1 MPKLKPSTARQINK
15 NKFKKKKRFS
25 DQDHQPSG
33 GPINGLS
40 KELCWEPESL
50 ANSCS
55 GTSGKLPLCE
65 IPISLYKQHIGTRL
79 LQKFFPPLRSSLVIP
94 ALHKIPDFGW
104 KLLLLLKE
112 HPLNHQPLPQ
122 LESQAPASLPTTAMG
137 ASHDAEPSYPSG
149 LHHLNIHSRLCL
161 ALYLLCVA
169 RKST

>member
-1 MPKLKPSTARQINK
+1 MNEWICISTTTGKLSDCKCQSPNAFWCQVLNFIPLVIKNQRISLQGLRWWSVAKTQSSQCRGPSPIPDQESRSHMPKLKPSTARQINK

-65 IPISLYKQHIGTRL
+65 IPI
-79 LQKFFPPLRSSLVIP
+79 PPCKTST
-94 ALHKIPDFGW
+94 
-104 KLLLLLKE
+104 
-112 HPLNHQPLPQ
+112 
-122 LESQAPASLPTTAMG
+122 LELDSFWNSF
-137 ASHDAEPSYPSG
+137 
-149 LHHLNIHSRLCL
+149 HH
-161 ALYLLCVA
+161 
-169 RKST
+169 